1 MKDISYISGYKIM
14 WLFVLFDLPTET
26 QENKKDY
33 REFRNLLLDSG
44 FTQLQYSVYIKC
56 LDNKTKQDKIEST
69 LNHNLPPQG
78 NIIIF
83 SITDKQYGSIK
94 SFIGKK
100 KKKNNTENQLALF

>member
-14 WLFVLFDLPTET
+14 WLFVLFET

-78 NIIIF
+78 NISIF